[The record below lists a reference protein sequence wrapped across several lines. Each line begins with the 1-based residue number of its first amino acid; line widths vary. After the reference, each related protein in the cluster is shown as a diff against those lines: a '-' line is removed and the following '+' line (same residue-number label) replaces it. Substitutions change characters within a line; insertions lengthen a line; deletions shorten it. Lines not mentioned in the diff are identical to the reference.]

1 MEGEGRLVF
10 ALAVVSVIV
19 WAKVVFRDK
28 AGGRG

>member
-1 MEGEGRLVF
+1 MAGEGRLVF

-19 WAKVVFRDK
+19 WAKVVFRDI